1 VVRRSFM
8 TQSRHSRRFGPHIRL
23 ELTGL
28 LGSANLRNR
37 GEQPSFERM
46 FGLHFFLYEI
56 VARIVAIYLCVD
68 CGRKLWYGLVKR
80 KIAYFN
86 PNLLFGWS
94 GVADRDA
101 APIQYWIQIGLR
113 IIMLVA
119 CLFVA
124 IFGWWQ
130 PNT

>member
-1 VVRRSFM
+1 M
-8 TQSRHSRRFGPHIRL
+8 
-23 ELTGL
+23 
-28 LGSANLRNR
+28 
-37 GEQPSFERM
+37 
-46 FGLHFFLYEI
+46 HFFLYEI

-68 CGRKLWYGLVKR
+68 CGRALWRGLAER

-86 PNLLFGWS
+86 SDFIGGLLIDWS
-94 GVADRDA
+94 KWFVHRDVA
-101 APIQYWIQIGLR
+101 PVQYWIQIGIR
-113 IIMLVA
+113 IFGLVG